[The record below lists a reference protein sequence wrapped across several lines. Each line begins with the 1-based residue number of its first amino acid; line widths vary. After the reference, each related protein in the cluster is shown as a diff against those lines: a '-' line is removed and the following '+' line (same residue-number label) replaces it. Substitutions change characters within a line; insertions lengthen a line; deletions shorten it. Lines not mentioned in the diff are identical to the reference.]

1 MGVTIYYCL
10 CALFKTEALNLIFY
24 FSLGVFGGGFF
35 LKNFFFLII
44 WMTKGH
50 YNLAFYCICF
60 WSLLSSI
67 GKTTVCVFLAVVCII
82 LFIHPFC
89 PFIEKIKKNLKV
101 HSVSFWCP
109 HLTHAVGGFQQQA
122 IGEGPVKGHFG
133 VCAPHPKECPPP
145 SLPLNKP
152 PLPWKRIFGL
162 TS

>member
-24 FSLGVFGGGFF
+24 FSLGFFGGGFF
-35 LKNFFFLII
+35 FFFFI

-89 PFIEKIKKNLKV
+89 PFIEKIKK
-101 HSVSFWCP
+101 
-109 HLTHAVGGFQQQA
+109 
-122 IGEGPVKGHFG
+122 
-133 VCAPHPKECPPP
+133 
-145 SLPLNKP
+145 KP
-152 PLPWKRIFGL
+152 
-162 TS
+162 